1 MSTRPNIKAADPE
14 RVTGVELP
22 HPPPSTLLS
31 LADGLDRVVSILAQA
46 IVVVT
51 GCALL
56 ALLTANVVARYTL
69 GGGFAFAQ
77 ELPER
82 LFPFFIM
89 AGVTLAAQ
97 RGGHMAVELI
107 PDLLGRRG
115 KQVVRI
121 IAQLC
126 VVTGHG
132 VLVVVAFDVAGISW
146 IDKSPVLGLPASL
159 SYYAIAGG
167 AAAVIVATLALI
179 VRLFVIGADA
189 MPTPNPEE
197 LGL

>member
-1 MSTRPNIKAADPE
+1 MSTRPNVEAADPE
-14 RVTGVELP
+14 RITGVELP
-22 HPPPSTLLS
+22 PHPPSPPLS
-31 LADGLDRVVSILAQA
+31 LADGLDRIVSVLAQA
-46 IVVVT
+46 IVIVT

-56 ALLTANVVARYTL
+56 ALLFANVVARYTL
-69 GGGFAFAQ
+69 GGGFSFAQ

-82 LFPFFIM
+82 IFPFFIM
-89 AGVTLAAQ
+89 AGVALAAQ
-97 RGGHMAVELI
+97 RGGHMAVELL

-121 IAQLC
+121 VAQLC
-126 VVTGHG
+126 VVAGHG
-132 VLVVVAFDVAGISW
+132 VLVAVALDVAGISW

-167 AAAVIVATLALI
+167 AAAVIVATFALI
-179 VRLFVIGADA
+179 LRLFVIGPEA